1 MKKILLLLLV
11 LVLNCCILAS
21 PVSAKG
27 DNAKGAV
34 KVDLVEAIMISE
46 SPPIYLPVLDNVVG
60 SVILRTTGNGKLI
73 VIVNMDNAPNLSDYD
88 VVVFWWNSLSYAL
101 DTSGGGMLNTNE
113 KGHGNATV
121 KIDLNTLIPDGGD
134 SINVMVYVGD
144 LGIVEWETPF
154 PPYTEVPLK

>member
-101 DTSGGGMLNTNE
+101 GINTPPVPLY
-113 KGHGNATV
+113 HHWLSDVST
-121 KIDLNTLIPDGGD
+121 
-134 SINVMVYVGD
+134 D
-144 LGIVEWETPF
+144 LGEIQFGHDGNTGNN
-154 PPYTEVPLK
+154 L